1 MGPAISVPRPTT
13 VCDASTAFSIQYSG
27 SGNASWDGQWV
38 GLVDS
43 PSGQV
48 GAGIRPV
55 SRAKAATFFRDPN
68 QLLYSADLATMDY
81 ASVTESPSNCLLFAP
96 SNVELPEYWGTT
108 PPRTPSQTSMS
119 ISCQGLTSSSSETTT
134 ASRLQDS
141 MYPGMSSPLKHTLQS
156 L

>member
-1 MGPAISVPRPTT
+1 
-13 VCDASTAFSIQYSG
+13 
-27 SGNASWDGQWV
+27 V

-68 QLLYSADLATMDY
+68 QLLYSTDLATMDY

-96 SNVELPEYWGTT
+96 SNVEPPEYWGTT
-108 PPRTPSQTSMS
+108 PLNISSKNTITNIYEYFLPRADFVVVRDHDCVALARFHVPWDVFPP
-119 ISCQGLTSSSSETTT
+119 E
-134 ASRLQDS
+134 
-141 MYPGMSSPLKHTLQS
+141 HTLQS